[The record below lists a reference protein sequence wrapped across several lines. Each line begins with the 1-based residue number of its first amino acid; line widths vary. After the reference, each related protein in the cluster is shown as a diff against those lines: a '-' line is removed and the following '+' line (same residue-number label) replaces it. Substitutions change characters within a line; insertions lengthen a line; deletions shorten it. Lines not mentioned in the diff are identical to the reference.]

1 MNTNF
6 KILQQLAEL
15 KIVDL
20 DDFYS
25 VTFSEYRIDLQGKFN
40 NKLVATLSRDSG
52 VKFRTNESGYVEG
65 VIHYNSSES
74 GELKINVTLT

>member
-6 KILQQLAEL
+6 KILQQLVEL

-25 VTFSEYRIDLQGKFN
+25 VSFSKYEIGLQGQFN
-40 NKLVATLSRDSG
+40 PKLVATLSRDSG
-52 VKFRTNESGYVEG
+52 VKFKTNESGYVTG
-65 VIHYNSSES
+65 RMHYNSSES
-74 GELKINVTLT
+74 GELQIIITLT